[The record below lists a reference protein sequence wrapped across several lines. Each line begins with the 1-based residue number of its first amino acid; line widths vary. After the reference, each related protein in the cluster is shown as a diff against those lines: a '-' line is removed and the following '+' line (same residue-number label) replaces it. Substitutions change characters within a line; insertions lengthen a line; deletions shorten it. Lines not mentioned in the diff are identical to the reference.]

1 MTPCL
6 YKGMKIDSLDRFL
19 EGKISICLYCRYD
32 IKVSEKV
39 NKNKLDHEKIVQK
52 PAAGRIFFLHF
63 TLKFVQNCYWEI
75 AFFVFQLCI
84 QMNFLVSRQ
93 IES

>member
-1 MTPCL
+1 
-6 YKGMKIDSLDRFL
+6 MKIDSLDRFL

-52 PAAGRIFFLHF
+52 PAAGRNSIFCIS
-63 TLKFVQNCYWEI
+63 TLYSNELSCF
-75 AFFVFQLCI
+75 
-84 QMNFLVSRQ
+84 
-93 IES
+93 

>member
-6 YKGMKIDSLDRFL
+6 YKKMKIDSLDRFL

-52 PAAGRIFFLHF
+52 PAAGRIFF
-63 TLKFVQNCYWEI
+63 
-75 AFFVFQLCI
+75 CI
-84 QMNFLVSRQ
+84 LQSNLFRNA
-93 IES
+93 IGK